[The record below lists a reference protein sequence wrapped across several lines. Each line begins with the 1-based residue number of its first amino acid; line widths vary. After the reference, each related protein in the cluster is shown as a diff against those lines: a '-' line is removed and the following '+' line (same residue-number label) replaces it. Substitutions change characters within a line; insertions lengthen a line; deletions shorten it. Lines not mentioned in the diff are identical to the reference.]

1 MFKNYFVVAVR
12 NILQHKLYSSINIV
26 GLAVALTAAILIM
39 LLVRDELSYD
49 TFWQDHEQIY
59 RLQTTV
65 HTPGKEASIRALS
78 SGPAAKTLKNIFTEQ
93 IESSSRIQW
102 MYPSVRYQNKLFSEV
117 IYRADPEF
125 SDIFSIPV
133 ISGNIKQALA
143 DNSSIAIDESFA
155 IKLFGQQPALNKV
168 ISLNFMGKQRD
179 FRIAAVFKDL
189 PSNTIMNFRA
199 LIKLDDNDTPGMLD
213 AWENMYVYTYFKLAK
228 DASISHINSRL
239 NNFVE
244 TQVALPESFLK
255 LRKTS
260 DAMTLDT
267 IALQDIQHYSPAKFE
282 MKQTGDITTVIALSA
297 VAGLILLIASFN
309 FINLTLTKSTQRAR
323 EITLRK
329 IMGAK
334 RSQLITQFLGE
345 SLLLSLCGLLLSLL
359 LTELVLPLFNDLLAR
374 NLIVDYFDLLTVI
387 SLISLVFFI
396 GIMAGIYPA
405 LVLSAL
411 SPSKTLKATKSA
423 ESKNSVLLRNVLVML
438 QFTISAS
445 LIVSTVIVYWQTQY
459 VTTQNFGFNNSNML
473 ILDNIG
479 QEKAKAKA
487 KQQIFREQL
496 IRLPNVVNAAY
507 SDQHPASDMGAN
519 LVNVTLP
526 NNPSAGLISI
536 GSLSVGLGFFETYS
550 IELINGR
557 SFSKDYALDRMSITT
572 KETLVDS
579 LTSEVSTAD
588 GSVIINQ
595 KAVISFGFSNSEHAL
610 NKLVKVNNQTLKI
623 IGVIPDIAFKSR
635 RKIVEAELYRLSNA
649 VHVMSVQYQGDPITA
664 VADIKK
670 IWQQFLPTI
679 PFAYQ
684 FADQIMTQQFRQE
697 QTIANMLGYFALL
710 AIIIACLGLI
720 GLASYTVD
728 RKTKEI
734 GIRKVLGAKAFDI
747 IRLLVWQFS
756 KPVLLANL
764 IAWPLSSILVLNW
777 LSSFA
782 YRLDSWVLIP
792 VFIVTGL
799 ITLSIAWVTVAG
811 NVYRVAKNNPIKA
824 LNYE

>member
-1 MFKNYFVVAVR
+1 MFKNYFIIAVR
-12 NILQHKLYSSINIV
+12 NILQHKLYSCINII
-26 GLAVALTAAILIM
+26 GLAIALTAAILIM

-49 TFWQDHEQIY
+49 TFWQEHDQIY
-59 RLQTTV
+59 RLQTTI
-65 HTPGKEASIRALS
+65 HHPGKEPSIRALS
-78 SGPAAKTLKNIFTEQ
+78 SGPAAKTLKNIFPEQ
-93 IESSSRIQW
+93 IGSSARIQW
-102 MYPSVRYQNKLFSEV
+102 MYPSVRYQNTLFSEV
-117 IYRADPEF
+117 IYRADPEL
-125 SDIFSIPV
+125 SDILSIPV
-133 ISGNIKQALA
+133 IAGSIEQALA

-168 ISLNFMGKQRD
+168 ISLNFMDRQRD

-260 DAMTLDT
+260 DAITLDT

-282 MKQTGDITTVIALSA
+282 MKQTGDITTVIALSV

-359 LTELVLPLFNDLLAR
+359 LTELVLPLFNGLLSR

-396 GIMAGIYPA
+396 GIIAGIYPA

-423 ESKNSVLLRNVLVML
+423 ESKNSALLRNVLVML
-438 QFTISAS
+438 QFTISTT

-479 QEKAKAKA
+479 HEKAKA
-487 KQQIFREQL
+487 KQQVFREQL

-536 GSLSVGLGFFETYS
+536 GSLAVGLGFFETYS

-557 SFSKDYALDRMSITT
+557 RFSKDYALDRISITT
-572 KETLVDS
+572 KETSADS
-579 LTSEVSTAD
+579 FTNEVSTSD

-595 KAVISFGFSNSEHAL
+595 KAVIALGFSNSEHAL
-610 NKLVKVNNQTLKI
+610 NKLIKVNQQTLKI

-664 VADIKK
+664 VADIKR
-670 IWQQFLPTI
+670 IWQQFLPTT

-697 QTIANMLGYFALL
+697 QTIANMLSYF
-710 AIIIACLGLI
+710 
-720 GLASYTVD
+720 T
-728 RKTKEI
+728 TKC
-734 GIRKVLGAKAFDI
+734 F
-747 IRLLVWQFS
+747 FS
-756 KPVLLANL
+756 R
-764 IAWPLSSILVLNW
+764 
-777 LSSFA
+777 F
-782 YRLDSWVLIP
+782 
-792 VFIVTGL
+792 
-799 ITLSIAWVTVAG
+799 
-811 NVYRVAKNNPIKA
+811 RVALRLSEG
-824 LNYE
+824 LNLTVCDIDSELMQVHLSNAKGGKDRIPPFPKQSLLT